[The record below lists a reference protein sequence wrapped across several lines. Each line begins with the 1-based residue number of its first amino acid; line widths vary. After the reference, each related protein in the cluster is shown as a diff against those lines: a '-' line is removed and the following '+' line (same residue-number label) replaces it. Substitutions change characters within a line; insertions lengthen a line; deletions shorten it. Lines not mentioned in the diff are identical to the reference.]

1 MEVGWSLEYCDTHA
15 RAHTH
20 THTTSHTHTRRR
32 KEGLGGWRDSVAGG
46 FGVDTDL
53 GLRIRTQEGG
63 GLRVNTKRFRTFNER
78 TRHKQNEWT
87 W

>member
-53 GLRIRTQEGG
+53 GLRS
-63 GLRVNTKRFRTFNER
+63 
-78 TRHKQNEWT
+78 
-87 W
+87 